1 MNINPTR
8 YTLTVSPKDGTAHN
22 PVHDFIQGATC
33 TILDIEVGQR
43 GWFMAWQDFDG
54 WHRIHTSTVESV
66 MTDEVSGEAMEI
78 VVTTHN
84 TVYTFK
90 KIEETT

>member
-8 YTLTVSPKDGTAHN
+8 YILSVSPKDNTAYN

-33 TILDIEVGQR
+33 TILDIEVGRR

-66 MTDEVSGEAMEI
+66 VTDEVGSEAVKI
-78 VVTTHN
+78 VVDTYN

-90 KIEETT
+90 KIEENT